1 MKAHIHRTGAHWT
14 ITAELHNV
22 SKTPALY
29 DDNYIA
35 PMPGEERTLH
45 IELENADTRGGR
57 PYIVLYGF
65 NLSNGAHQQKWRAS

>member
-1 MKAHIHRTGAHWT
+1 
-14 ITAELHNV
+14 LHNV

-35 PMPGEERTLH
+35 LMPGEERTLH

-65 NLSNGAHQQKWRAS
+65 NLSNGAH